1 MHQTLTGNIFTRLN
15 KISSN
20 MSKSEKP
27 KVSPLLN
34 AVIGGITGAIEIS
47 ITYPTEYTK
56 TVMQLYPEMNKK
68 GAIATVKET
77 MAKGGYFRLYKGY
90 SALLLFSVPKNY
102 VRFGA
107 FHYARSNLF
116 PDQTKKLHTFC
127 CGLLAGAME
136 AAFVVTP
143 QETLKTKLIHDILSP
158 EPKYRNVFHGIYSV
172 VKTQGFWGIYA
183 GCVPTILKQ
192 STNQGVRFVTF
203 EEAQKVMNSVI
214 PVKVAADLLAGAF
227 AGTCSVVLNNPID
240 VVKTNVQGLEAHKY
254 NGFADC
260 FAQIYKSEGLVGFY
274 KGVGPR
280 LARVT
285 LDVGLTFAIFNSL
298 KRKLLEFVA

>member
-1 MHQTLTGNIFTRLN
+1 
-15 KISSN
+15 
-20 MSKSEKP
+20 MSKDNKP
-27 KVSPLLN
+27 KVSPFLN

-68 GAIATVKET
+68 GAIAVVREN

-107 FHYARSNLF
+107 FAYARNNLF
-116 PDQTKKLHTFC
+116 PDTTKKAHTFA
-127 CGLLAGAME
+127 CGLMAGAAE
-136 AAFVVTP
+136 ALFVVTP
-143 QETLKTKLIHDILSP
+143 QETLKTKLIHDLLSDQ
-158 EPKYRNVFHGIYSV
+158 PKYRNVFHGIWSIARA
-172 VKTQGFWGIYA
+172 QGFWGIYA
-183 GCVPTILKQ
+183 GPLATMLKQ
-192 STNQGVRFVTF
+192 STNQGVRFVVF
-203 EEAQKVMNSVI
+203 EDAQKSMNKVI
-214 PVKVAADLLAGAF
+214 PVKVIADLCAGAI
-227 AGTCSVVLNNPID
+227 AGTASVLVNNPID
-240 VVKTNVQGLEAHKY
+240 VVKTNVQGLDAHKY
-254 NGFADC
+254 KGTMDC
-260 FAQIYKSEGLVGFY
+260 FSQILKSEGPLGFY

-298 KRKLLEFVA
+298 KRWLISMVSKE